1 MFRIVNGSKE
11 VVVVDL
17 VDVTGAITNL
27 STLSPKF
34 TVRQAS
40 DNTDVVTLATA
51 TASNMRISCLIDT
64 VAVEYEP
71 GLHYLYVSFTSGTE
85 VPLIFAG
92 DFHVV

>member
-17 VDVTGAITNL
+17 VDVTGTVTDL

-34 TVRQAS
+34 TIKYAA
-40 DNTDVVTLATA
+40 DDTDVVTLATA
-51 TASNMRISCLIDT
+51 TASNMRISLPGRYGRVT
-64 VAVEYEP
+64 YEL
-71 GLHYLYVSFTSGTE
+71 GLHYLFVSFTVGTE